1 MIWIPHQLIFAS
13 TGDTVS
19 LDCYTEAFPMSIN
32 YWTKADSCSILQP
45 NEKFSVSISDNIY
58 QVSMKLV
65 ISGVEQEDFGS
76 YKCIAKNSLG
86 STEGVIRLYEA
97 KASIYNRKE
106 AANAEEEDGGEK
118 NKDDTDTTYR
128 ETYEEVR
135 IKDASYELMRN
146 TNTKESRL
154 PKSAHLERQR
164 ISNFITALNCAQCPG
179 DVGVMTALFRLFI
192 AAVWICHFLCSR
204 LMTLK

>member
-1 MIWIPHQLIFAS
+1 
-13 TGDTVS
+13 
-19 LDCYTEAFPMSIN
+19 DCYTEAFPMSIN
-32 YWTKADSCSILQP
+32 YWTKSDSCTILQP
-45 NEKFSVSISDNIY
+45 NEKYSVSISDNIY

-65 ISGVEQEDFGS
+65 ITAVDQNDFDS

-86 STEGVIRLYEA
+86 STEGVIRLFEA
-97 KASIYNRKE
+97 KVSIYNRKE
-106 AANAEEEDGGEK
+106 KVDAEEEEEEK
-118 NKDDTDTTYR
+118 SKDDTDTTYR

-164 ISNFITALNCAQCPG
+164 VSNFITALNGG
-179 DVGVMTALFRLFI
+179 DCLRDSGAFFRLFI
-192 AAVWICHFLCSR
+192 AAVWICHYLSSR
-204 LMTLK
+204 LMALK